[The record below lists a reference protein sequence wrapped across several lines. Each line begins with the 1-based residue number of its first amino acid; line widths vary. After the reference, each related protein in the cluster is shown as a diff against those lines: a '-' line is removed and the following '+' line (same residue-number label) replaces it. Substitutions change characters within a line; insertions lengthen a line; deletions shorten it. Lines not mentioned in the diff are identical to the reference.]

1 MVLLTL
7 FFALKTDIVDFSAE
21 KILGGN
27 FQILGENFPPE
38 MPRINTAFWTLKSGG
53 DRSPPLQKV
62 GGPVPPV
69 PPGNYA
75 YECQSLQ
82 MNNFLTTDE
91 IFYRILHAFK
101 IRNGVDKSNDDCSHF
116 LARPKIVDYPL
127 HRRFSSRR
135 AGNDCIPIRIQCH
148 LIQH

>member
-7 FFALKTDIVDFSAE
+7 FFALKTDIVDFSAD

-53 DRSPPLQKV
+53 DRPPTPKSGGDRPPHSKKWGGDRSPR
-62 GGPVPPV
+62 

-75 YECQSLQ
+75 YG
-82 MNNFLTTDE
+82 
-91 IFYRILHAFK
+91 
-101 IRNGVDKSNDDCSHF
+101 GVKPSTWAVAAPRGPR
-116 LARPKIVDYPL
+116 LGLPRVLEYY
-127 HRRFSSRR
+127 SSSK
-135 AGNDCIPIRIQCH
+135 
-148 LIQH
+148 LLE

>member
-7 FFALKTDIVDFSAE
+7 FFALKTDIVDFSAD

-53 DRSPPLQKV
+53 DRPPHSKKW

-75 YECQSLQ
+75 YAFGK
-82 MNNFLTTDE
+82 NF
-91 IFYRILHAFK
+91 
-101 IRNGVDKSNDDCSHF
+101 
-116 LARPKIVDYPL
+116 
-127 HRRFSSRR
+127 
-135 AGNDCIPIRIQCH
+135 
-148 LIQH
+148 